1 MKKRIRKTGEI
12 VDVISF
18 TAPFGTTR
26 KDTRDFVSYIDS
38 KGRER
43 AKVPMNIYWDFED
56 VEEVLSIDIDLE
68 QRRFDIA
75 KRCINGILANDE
87 MVDLANDAGLKKN
100 CRDIPTNVAE
110 MAVAFADALIAELKK
125 GGSR

>member
-26 KDTRDFVSYIDS
+26 KDTSDFVSYIDS
-38 KGRER
+38 KGQER

-56 VEEVLSIDIDLE
+56 IEEVLKTDIDFE
-68 QRRFDIA
+68 QRRYEIA
-75 KRCINGILANDE
+75 KELMKAFAANPNNMYVDADFASLARWSVE
-87 MVDLANDAGLKKN
+87 G
-100 CRDIPTNVAE
+100 
-110 MAVAFADALIAELKK
+110 ADALIAKLKK
-125 GGSR
+125 GGTL